1 MSSSTKSLSRIE
13 AAQRAV
19 LAQTE
24 LMHREFGRAQSQWKS
39 DGTRV
44 TPVDLAIS
52 ANIFREL
59 GEQFPEDQFFSEE
72 LTQVDAPIPVTA
84 RFSWVLDP
92 IDGTNNYAMGIAHCA
107 ISLALLEN
115 GQPIYGVIYDM
126 SRRSLIHGGP
136 GFGVK
141 DGGREVHVLAGGLH
155 RQALIGFHSPI
166 SHDYSGQAQRV
177 IGSLKIR
184 GLGSSTLHLAYV
196 AAGILNGT
204 IDHNVRIWDIAAA
217 VPLVWA
223 AGGSVEF
230 LNGEQFPMRE
240 FNLKMSRIVYLAGS
254 AETCRELRAILQG

>member
-1 MSSSTKSLSRIE
+1 MSSSTESLSRIE

-92 IDGTNNYAMGIAHCA
+92 IDGTNNYAMGLAHCA

-166 SHDYSGQAQRV
+166 SKEYA
-177 IGSLKIR
+177 
-184 GLGSSTLHLAYV
+184 
-196 AAGILNGT
+196 
-204 IDHNVRIWDIAAA
+204 
-217 VPLVWA
+217 
-223 AGGSVEF
+223 
-230 LNGEQFPMRE
+230 
-240 FNLKMSRIVYLAGS
+240 
-254 AETCRELRAILQG
+254 